1 MSLIQQMTMRFL
13 LTNDDG
19 IHAPGLLHLAEVLSH
34 TAEVWMVAPDR
45 DRSGSSHALTLDR
58 PLIAQSLADR
68 KISVNGTP
76 ADCVRLALSSLL
88 MDQPP
93 QLVISGINQGSNLG
107 NDVFYSGTVG
117 AAREGFLSGCSAL
130 AISLDGCDPIYYR
143 KAAEVV
149 QRLITQLHPLLLQ
162 SKQLLNVNIPDIH
175 SIKSFAATRLGT
187 RKIPEPI
194 QPLKNPR
201 NTPIYWIGQS
211 ADPQDAGPGTDFH
224 ALAHHH
230 VSVTCLNVDFTISEN
245 KSLENALNTLSLCEA

>member
-1 MSLIQQMTMRFL
+1 MTMRVL

-19 IHAPGLLHLAEVLSH
+19 IHAPGLFHLAEVLSN
-34 TAEVWMVAPDR
+34 TAEVWMIAPDR

-58 PLIAQSLADR
+58 PLIAHALADR

-88 MDQPP
+88 MEPP

-130 AISLDGCDPIYYR
+130 AISLEGCDPVYYR

-149 QRLITQLHPLLLQ
+149 QRLITQLFPLLLQ
-162 SKQLLNVNIPDIH
+162 SKQLLNINIPDDCL
-175 SIKSFAATRLGT
+175 IKSFEVTRLGT

-224 ALAHHH
+224 ALANHH
-230 VSVTCLNVDFTISEN
+230 VSVTSLSVDFTISEN
-245 KSLENALNTLSLCEA
+245 KQLENALNTLSLCEA